1 MLRIVVLLAV
11 LALGCATRQPV
22 VESFQE
28 LPGFTPREEFVPQLN
43 RKLAIMSE
51 GSGAFASGERFYYIA
66 YMTEEDVP
74 DTKPYPESGKQE
86 GFDDPL
92 WGEMQSLWQQRR
104 PSLDPAEYAMVIM
117 DARVFPGTPGSKTR
131 RVMYVSRDG
140 HWYWEQVAS
149 IVFEGL

>member
-1 MLRIVVLLAV
+1 MLRFVVPVAV

-28 LPGFTPREEFVPQLN
+28 LPGFTPREEFVPPLN

-74 DTKPYPESGKQE
+74 DTKPYPESGKKE

-140 HWYWEQVAS
+140 HWHWEQVAS
-149 IVFEGL
+149 VVFEGL